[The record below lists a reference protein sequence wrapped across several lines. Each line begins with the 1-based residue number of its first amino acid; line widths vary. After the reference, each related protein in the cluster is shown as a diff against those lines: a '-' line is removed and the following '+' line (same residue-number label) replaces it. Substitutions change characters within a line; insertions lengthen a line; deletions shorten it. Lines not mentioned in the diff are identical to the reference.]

1 MKKKFNIYLS
11 FFLLSILG
19 SCSIAGSWVY
29 EKADDYLASYFK
41 NYANFTD
48 EQINEIENVT
58 ENYLDWFTR
67 NELPKIRAVLVDL
80 KDLNVNNADTLIIN
94 TYVKGQEFI
103 EETNNYLETYFVEF
117 SETLTDLQVIEIG
130 NHFEKL
136 QIKRKKSRKKEG
148 IYSEE
153 VFSDYISGFKRLNIK
168 LNKTQKDYIRK
179 NIKVINDTR
188 YEWSVFQEKWVEE
201 LIIILNSRSDQ
212 GFDNK
217 LTDHLKA
224 FGSLGGKE
232 FQSIRKMNEQIG
244 IEIISN
250 TMSNASEKQI
260 NSFKRRIET
269 YIASIDRILSNRSGD

>member
-41 NYANFTD
+41 NYANFSD

-67 NELPKIRAVLVDL
+67 NELPKIRTVLVDL

-179 NIKVINDTR
+179 NIKEINDTR

>member
-11 FFLLSILG
+11 FFLLLILG

-41 NYANFTD
+41 NYANFSD

-67 NELPKIRAVLVDL
+67 NELPKIRTVLVDL

-136 QIKRKKSRKKEG
+136 RIKRKESRKEEG

-179 NIKVINDTR
+179 NIKEINDTR

>member
-11 FFLLSILG
+11 FFLLLILG

-67 NELPKIRAVLVDL
+67 NELPKIRTVLVDL

-136 QIKRKKSRKKEG
+136 RIKRKESRKEEG

-179 NIKVINDTR
+179 NIKEINDTR

>member
-58 ENYLDWFTR
+58 EKYLDWFTR

-136 QIKRKKSRKKEG
+136 RIKRKESRKEEE

-153 VFSDYISGFKRLNIK
+153 VFSDYISGFKRLNIQ
-168 LNKTQKDYIRK
+168 LNKTQKDYIKK
-179 NIKVINDTR
+179 NIKEINDTR

-201 LIIILNSRSDQ
+201 LIIILNRRSDQ

>member
-41 NYANFTD
+41 NYANFSD

>member
-11 FFLLSILG
+11 FFLLLILG

-67 NELPKIRAVLVDL
+67 NELPKIRTVLVDL

-179 NIKVINDTR
+179 NIKEINDTR

>member
-67 NELPKIRAVLVDL
+67 NELPKIRTVLVDL

-179 NIKVINDTR
+179 NIKEINDTR

>member
-41 NYANFTD
+41 NYANFSD

-67 NELPKIRAVLVDL
+67 NELPKIRTVLVDL

-136 QIKRKKSRKKEG
+136 QIKRKKTRKKEG

-179 NIKVINDTR
+179 NIKEINDTR